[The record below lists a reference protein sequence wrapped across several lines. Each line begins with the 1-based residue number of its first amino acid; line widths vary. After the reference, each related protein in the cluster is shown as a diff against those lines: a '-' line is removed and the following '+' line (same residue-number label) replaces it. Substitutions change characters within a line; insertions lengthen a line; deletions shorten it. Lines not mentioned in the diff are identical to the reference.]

1 MYMYYNVIMY
11 ICRCILRERGRNVMF
26 TSCVCVCGRG
36 AFFGLSK
43 RSPRLNGLFQ
53 IRMILQG
60 SSRILTETRESYP
73 RPFGICRQYPSK
85 VKVI

>member
-1 MYMYYNVIMY
+1 MY
-11 ICRCILRERGRNVMF
+11 IKGEREKCDVYVMR
-26 TSCVCVCGRG
+26 VCVCGRG

>member
-1 MYMYYNVIMY
+1 
-11 ICRCILRERGRNVMF
+11 MF
-26 TSCVCVCGRG
+26 TSCMCVCVG

-43 RSPRLNGLFQ
+43 PSPRLNGLFQ

-73 RPFGICRQYPSK
+73 RPFGICRQCPSK
-85 VKVI
+85 VKVSIS

>member
-1 MYMYYNVIMY
+1 MY
-11 ICRCILRERGRNVMF
+11 IKGEREKCDVYVMR
-26 TSCVCVCGRG
+26 VCVWEGC
-36 AFFGLSK
+36 FFGLSK